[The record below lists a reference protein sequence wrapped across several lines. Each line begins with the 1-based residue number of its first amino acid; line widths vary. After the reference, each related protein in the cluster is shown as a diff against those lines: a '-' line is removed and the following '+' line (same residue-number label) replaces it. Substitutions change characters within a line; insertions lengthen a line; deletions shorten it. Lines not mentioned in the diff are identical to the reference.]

1 MKLYHYF
8 TLLVALT
15 ISVCAAYYSI
25 VGLTAIF
32 AASVLPVIIMG
43 STLELAKITGAVWLK
58 IYWNSAT
65 FWIKLYL
72 VPAIAILMVITSIG
86 IFGFLSK
93 AHIEQTAAAEE
104 GVAQI
109 DRIIKD
115 ITRQEQ
121 IITTANNR
129 IAEAEASVSIR
140 NTEVQAQIDKEQQR
154 IDTAYDRIQP
164 AIEEQN
170 TIIQAQLNALDEQ
183 ILVFEREIESL
194 DKENTRLQQL
204 VAEYRDDLNN
214 TSVSSIEAQVQP
226 YKDQIVQLDADLVLI
241 NTQANE
247 YEQRISEL
255 QLDDSSVNAI
265 DSQIVSIEDNIVVT
279 TNKLQSRERAKVK
292 EGQAIIGVS
301 DDGVFGSNTRRAL
314 AAWVEAQQDRI
325 KQLQTQANRMRSG
338 SQTTLEN
345 ERSRLTNLVID
356 LRGPQ
361 TKNIN
366 TRKQALLDSI
376 DTVRSQSINDAQSTK
391 DVIQQKINTILNNDI
406 PINRKSRQQ
415 AQDAITALQTQDS
428 AVINK
433 ARSAIKE
440 LRDNADSQISASND
454 LIQRLR
460 NSLIVGN
467 SVEVENIVRAQQEKI
482 LAANN
487 QVDSLNE
494 QKYEFERKARELEAE
509 VGPIKYIAE
518 VLYSNSTNENIL
530 EDSVRWMILLLVIVF
545 DPLAVIL
552 TLAAVGGITNF
563 GVQKKSLKNNS
574 TVETVEVEKIVEVEV
589 PVEVV
594 KEVPVEVVKEVP
606 VEVVK
611 EVEIIK
617 EVEVEKIVEISVED
631 TDKINELATEVEE
644 LLDTIS
650 TQQRTITKLENQYN
664 QVRNQPVIEPDFDLG
679 DVSGA
684 SFGTTWPVQPSKGQ
698 LFLKVDMTPNKLY
711 KWNSRKWIEVD
722 IDRIEDTLAYDLDYI
737 KYLISEIKHGRREY
751 DDLSDIEQNQI
762 KSYIRTYG
770 SNEDIK

>member
-109 DRIIKD
+109 DRIAED
-115 ITRQEQ
+115 IVRQEQ
-121 IITTANNR
+121 IIATANKK
-129 IAEAEASVSIR
+129 ILESEASVGIR
-140 NTEVQAQIDKEQQR
+140 NGEVQSQIDKEQQR

-170 TIIQAQLNALDEQ
+170 TIIQTQLNALDEQ
-183 ILVFEREIESL
+183 ISVFEREIESL
-194 DKENTRLQQL
+194 DKENIRLQQL
-204 VAEYRDDLNN
+204 VTGYRDDLKNI
-214 TSVSSIEAQVQP
+214 SVSSIEEQVQP
-226 YKDQIVQLDADLVLI
+226 YKDQIAQLDADLVRI

-247 YEQRISEL
+247 YEQRISDL
-255 QLDDSSVNAI
+255 QLDNSTVESI
-265 DSQIVSIEDNIVVT
+265 DAQIVALEDNIVVT
-279 TNKLQSRERAKVK
+279 TNKLQSRERNKVK
-292 EGQAIIGVS
+292 EGQAVIGVT
-301 DDGVFGSNTRRAL
+301 DDGVFGGNTRRAL
-314 AAWVEAQQDRI
+314 AAWVEAQQTRI
-325 KQLQTQANRMRSG
+325 AQLQE
-338 SQTTLEN
+338 QTNGVRTGAQTALEN
-345 ERSRLTNLVID
+345 ERSRLTELVVD

-361 TKNIN
+361 TENIN
-366 TRKQALLDSI
+366 NRKQALLNSI
-376 DTVRSQSINDAQSTK
+376 DSVRSQAIADAQVAK
-391 DVIQQKINTILNNDI
+391 NEIQQKINTVLNDNI
-406 PINRKSRQQ
+406 PQNRNARQQ
-415 AQDAITALQTQDS
+415 AQDSITALQTQDS
-428 AVINK
+428 PVIRR
-433 ARSAIKE
+433 ARDAIKD
-440 LRDNADSQISASND
+440 LRAGADAQISASNS

-460 NSLIVGN
+460 DSLIVGN
-467 SVEVENIVRAQQEKI
+467 SDEVDTIVRSQQQKI
-482 LAANN
+482 IVANT
-487 QVDSLNE
+487 QIDQLNE
-494 QKYEFERKARELEAE
+494 QKYELERKARELEAE
-509 VGPIKYIAE
+509 VGPIKYVAE
-518 VLYSNSTNENIL
+518 VLYGNSTNENIL

-563 GVQKKSLKNNS
+563 GVQKKSSKNN
-574 TVETVEVEKIVEVEV
+574 TIVETVEVIKEVEVEV
-589 PVEVV
+589 PVEV
-594 KEVPVEVVKEVP
+594 
-606 VEVVK
+606 
-611 EVEIIK
+611 IK
-617 EVEVEKIVEISVED
+617 EVEVEVEKIIEVSVED

-650 TQQRTITKLENQYN
+650 TQQKTITRLKNQYN
-664 QVRNQPVIEPDFDLG
+664 KVRNQPLVEPDFDLG

-684 SFGTTWPVQPSKGQ
+684 SFGATWPVQPSKGQ
-698 LFLKVDMTPNKLY
+698 LFLKVDILPNKLY

-722 IDRIEDTLAYDLDYI
+722 IDRVEDTLAYDLEYI
-737 KYLISEIKHGRREY
+737 KYLVSEIKHGRREY
-751 DDLSDIEQNQI
+751 EELSEIEQNQI
-762 KSYIRTYG
+762 KSYIRAHG